1 VAVYK
6 VVTKPPAAKSLGQI
20 DRRADRERIKSR
32 IESLAENPRPFG
44 SDKLEGFE
52 NTYRVRQGDY
62 RIVYDIDDSTATV
75 IVLKIR
81 NRKDVYRRG
90 RA

>member
-1 VAVYK
+1 MAVYK

-20 DRRADRERIKSR
+20 DRRLDRERITSR

-44 SDKLEGFE
+44 AKKLQGFE
-52 NTYRVRQGDY
+52 DTYRVRQGDY
-62 RIVYDIDDSTATV
+62 RIVYDVDDRSATV
-75 IVLKIR
+75 VVLKISD
-81 NRKDVYRRG
+81 RKDVYHRV

>member
-1 VAVYK
+1 MAVYK
-6 VVTKPPAAKSLGQI
+6 VVTKTPAAKSLDQI
-20 DRRADRERIKSR
+20 DRRADRERITSR
-32 IESLAENPRPFG
+32 IELLAENPRPFG
-44 SDKLEGFE
+44 SEKLQGQE

-75 IVLKIR
+75 VVLKIK